1 MSSSPRE
8 EPAPGGV
15 GSFRITFSTSH
26 TKMLGTSLPALARKA
41 TAAPPLLVQAQ
52 RSSAP
57 STFST
62 LPFNPD
68 LVDGL
73 IDPRNC
79 SMLEVLESDAR
90 MYQLLIAHIAKSAA
104 DACSFRV
111 TGQHERDSDSDSDD
125 EPEDEQPKSE
135 LVAGLGVFTLADLTG
150 APIVAIHQTS
160 GEAVANACG
169 GAPVKHHSVVLLKA
183 GRAGGRDLRAL
194 VDKLAHESCAPRSFV
209 VRSWV
214 AKHRYWNRKQR
225 RLEARPLES
234 VVLPDATKRALIDD
248 VTEFLSGGA
257 RAWYKAH
264 GIPYKRSYLFHGVP
278 GAGKTS
284 LIQALAGHFR
294 RDVCFLQPAHPDMT
308 DDCLKAAIEG
318 APPRAMIVLEDVDAL
333 FHGRA
338 RASFAGSASPL
349 TFSGLLNAL
358 DGVGSAGGRLFVLTT
373 NHREKLDPALIRC
386 GRVDMHVHFDFVVDE
401 QLENLFR
408 QFYPD
413 CGEAQPAEFAAAVRA
428 VLDGRPVAAAAMQ
441 ALFIRCRRAS
451 ATEAI
456 ANVAYIVEELDSRD
470 PNADEKWRKTR
481 NTSSAEEEEE

>member
-1 MSSSPRE
+1 MSC
-8 EPAPGGV
+8 
-15 GSFRITFSTSH
+15 
-26 TKMLGTSLPALARKA
+26 SLPALARKA

-52 RSSAP
+52 KSSAP

-90 MYQLLIAHIAKSAA
+90 MYQLLITHIAKSAA

-125 EPEDEQPKSE
+125 GGDDGPEDEQPKSE
-135 LVAGLGVFTLADLTG
+135 LVAGLGVFELADLTG

-160 GEAVANACG
+160 GEAVSNACG

-183 GRAGGRDLRAL
+183 GREGGRDLRAL
-194 VDKLAHESCAPRSFV
+194 VDKLAHESCKPRTFV

-214 AKHRYWNRKQR
+214 AKHRYWSRKQR
-225 RLEARPLES
+225 RL
-234 VVLPDATKRALIDD
+234 VDD

-401 QLENLFR
+401 QLEGLFR

-413 CGEAQPAEFAAAVRA
+413 CGEAQPAEFAAAARA
-428 VLDGRPVAAAAMQ
+428 VLNGRPVAAAAMQ

-451 ATEAI
+451 AAEAI
-456 ANVAYIVEELDSRD
+456 ANVSYIVEELDSRD
-470 PNADEKWRKTR
+470 PQADENWRKTR
-481 NTSSAEEEEE
+481 NTGSVEEEEE